1 MNGKQQILYLK
12 KCILLNGQTI
22 RKALVDLAHINY
34 GVNKQT
40 NELNDKC
47 RTSFTLSDVEKFI
60 LMLDG
65 EFIYP
70 KKHRGRISRFEI
82 RIDCPV
88 HGRFQSKEF
97 VMVFETD
104 YDKNE
109 EICMITLFP
118 GW

>member
-1 MNGKQQILYLK
+1 MNGRQQILHLK
-12 KCILLNGQTI
+12 KSIWLNGQII
-22 RKALVDLAHINY
+22 RRALVDLSHINY
-34 GVNKQT
+34 GINKQT
-40 NELNDKC
+40 NVLNDKR
-47 RTSFTLSDVEKFI
+47 RTSFTINDIEKFI

-65 EFIYP
+65 EYIYP

-82 RIDCPV
+82 RIDCPS
-88 HGRFQSKEF
+88 HGRFRGKEF